1 VLLEGFDSEPESLP
15 IVHNSLKRMKPY
27 GIDDDIKMVHPP
39 YDPTV
44 ALLCM
49 NCQKQTPHLLI
60 DFSNNPL
67 SALMLV
73 YECQVCGQTKKTY
86 DLNALP
92 ELKAAKIATVEQIEL
107 GSSVNTSAI
116 PIERGPQIER

>member
-1 VLLEGFDSEPESLP
+1 
-15 IVHNSLKRMKPY
+15 
-27 GIDDDIKMVHPP
+27 MVHPP

-92 ELKAAKIATVEQIEL
+92 ELKATKAATTEQAEF
-107 GSSVNTSAI
+107 GSSMGAPAI